1 MKRTA
6 LLAHLTANGC
16 VFAREGGSHSIW
28 KNPATGEVQAVPRH
42 LEVKTFTVHRKLNV
56 PVPKGV

>member
-16 VFAREGGSHSIW
+16 SLAREGGSHSIW
-28 KNPATGEVQAVPRH
+28 KNDKTGDIQ
-42 LEVKTFTVHRKLNV
+42 
-56 PVPKGV
+56 GVSDFLCKFHFSVSAFQYFSVLAF